1 MVVHRRGKV
10 IALAHNNRNTTL
22 TLYNGKEMSLNR
34 DRLEYHT
41 NQHLYVYI
49 KDKIEELD
57 WFLINGCLVRQC
69 AKRSKTTVIDTIG
82 GEHHESVCEKI
93 VCTTDTLYRNA
104 TQNLYVT
111 VAHLPIE
118 FILKFVEYYNKGEV
132 ISDVVLE
139 YEDAFKGYQTWIEKI
154 DTPPF
159 HGNLKLKLLKELP
172 YKPIKTSKPLWTF
185 EEVEEIVRKAF
196 LLYKADY
203 TGYPGLIESS
213 KEKENAWINEN
224 LLKNE

>member
-1 MVVHRRGKV
+1 MIVHKKGKV

-34 DRLEYHT
+34 ERLEYPT
-41 NQHLYVYI
+41 NQHLYVYT

-69 AKRSKTTVIDTIG
+69 AKRTKTTVIDTIG
-82 GEHHESVCEKI
+82 GEHHESVCDKI
-93 VCTTDTLYRNA
+93 VCTTDTLYKNA

-132 ISDVVLE
+132 ISEVVLE

-159 HGNLKLKLLKELP
+159 HGNLKLKLLKELT

-203 TGYPGLIESS
+203 TGYPELIESS
-213 KEKENAWINEN
+213 KEKENAWINKN